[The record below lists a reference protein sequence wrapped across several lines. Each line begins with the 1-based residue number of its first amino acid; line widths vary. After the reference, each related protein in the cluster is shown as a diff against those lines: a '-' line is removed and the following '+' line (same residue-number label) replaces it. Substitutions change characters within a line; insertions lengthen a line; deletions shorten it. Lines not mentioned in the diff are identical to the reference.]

1 MQTKAQQLLRKI
13 RDNNRQF
20 FSSRKINQILN
31 DKIKKSTDSIDA
43 LSSAIVDKTVNFC
56 DSKTVSESLALI
68 DNKHN
73 RKV

>member
-20 FSSRKINQILN
+20 FASRRINQILN
-31 DKIKKSTDSIDA
+31 DKVKKSAESIDA
-43 LSSAIVDKTVNFC
+43 LSSAIVDKTANMC
-56 DSKTVSESLALI
+56 DSETVSESLALI

>member
-20 FSSRKINQILN
+20 FASRKINQILN

-43 LSSAIVDKTVNFC
+43 LSSAIVDKTANMC

>member
-20 FSSRKINQILN
+20 FASRKINQILN

-43 LSSAIVDKTVNFC
+43 LSSAIVDKTVNLC